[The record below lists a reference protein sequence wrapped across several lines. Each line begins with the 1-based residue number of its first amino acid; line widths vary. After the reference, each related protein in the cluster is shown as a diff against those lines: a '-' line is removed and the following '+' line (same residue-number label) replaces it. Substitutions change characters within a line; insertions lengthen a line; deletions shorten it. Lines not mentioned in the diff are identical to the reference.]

1 MQLRGLTTITGVERN
16 VIKETGHRFP
26 ALFENK
32 QKGEGGPHQSPPLW
46 VSPWTP
52 VREGDTAD
60 PLSASLDKWLRLC
73 DRAAHKSSSMWIQEQ
88 RLFFAA
94 ATYLPTEAPS
104 VNGRRSRSRR
114 LDRLPQAEALV
125 AELVISGAAPQQG
138 ADKLSSPLLEF
149 NGEGSSW
156 GIPCT

>member
-1 MQLRGLTTITGVERN
+1 
-16 VIKETGHRFP
+16 
-26 ALFENK
+26 
-32 QKGEGGPHQSPPLW
+32 
-46 VSPWTP
+46 
-52 VREGDTAD
+52 
-60 PLSASLDKWLRLC
+60 
-73 DRAAHKSSSMWIQEQ
+73 MWIHEQ

-94 ATYLPTEAPS
+94 ATYLSTEAPI

-125 AELVISGAAPQQG
+125 AELVISGAAAQQG

-149 NGEGSSW
+149 IGEGSWW